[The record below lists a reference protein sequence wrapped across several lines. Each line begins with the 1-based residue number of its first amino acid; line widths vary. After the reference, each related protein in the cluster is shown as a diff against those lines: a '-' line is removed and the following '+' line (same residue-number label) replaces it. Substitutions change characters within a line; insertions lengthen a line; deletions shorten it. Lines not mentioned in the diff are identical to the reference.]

1 MVIPWWTAGSIF
13 TKYRDPFVKG
23 LSEEVSVEMGRRIN
37 TGRHKLDPTSV
48 NPASNPGH
56 PIYFGHTRLDCP
68 RDETVLLGTC
78 SQMLRIK
85 NKAT

>member
-1 MVIPWWTAGSIF
+1 
-13 TKYRDPFVKG
+13 
-23 LSEEVSVEMGRRIN
+23 MGRRIN

-68 RDETVLLGTC
+68 RDETVRHHSRSINDQQHGFKTLLIYPDPLD
-78 SQMLRIK
+78 LRSTTQIQFK
-85 NKAT
+85 EGVRLV